1 MPYIDLIFKLGSGS
15 LEDKEKDNN
24 SQNALGDEFLHQTS
38 LINNIN
44 GLEWSGNIVLIDNH
58 PLLTLVS

>member
-15 LEDKEKDNN
+15 LEDKEKDN
-24 SQNALGDEFLHQTS
+24 SQGTLGDEFLHQTS

-58 PLLTLVS
+58 SLLTLVS